1 MLGGYGEKVGGNVQ
15 ISKWVERVDVRT
27 GEVEDLPNSRFGG
40 VSMAVAIKGN
50 ILKASLEGVE
60 MFDGN

>member
-1 MLGGYGEKVGGNVQ
+1 MQ